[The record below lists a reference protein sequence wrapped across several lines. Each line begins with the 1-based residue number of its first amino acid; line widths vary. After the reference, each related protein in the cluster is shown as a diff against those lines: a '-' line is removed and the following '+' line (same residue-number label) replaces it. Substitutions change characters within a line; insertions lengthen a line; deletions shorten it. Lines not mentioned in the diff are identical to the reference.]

1 MDDISC
7 ARAYTSIRN
16 ASDVTPVMVCNVCK
30 RKLDALRLQHVGA
43 GHDPLRTRE
52 SIPYVIRAEFNRGSS
67 VLSELE
73 KDFYDLYV
81 LYY

>member
-1 MDDISC
+1 MC
-7 ARAYTSIRN
+7 VHER
-16 ASDVTPVMVCNVCK
+16 
-30 RKLDALRLQHVGA
+30 LDALRLQHVGA
-43 GHDPLRTRE
+43 GHAPLITRE
-52 SIPYVIRAEFNRGSS
+52 GYTYVTRAEFNRGSS